1 VSSGVRRVESK
12 HEAAAALDDRF
23 LRWQVTPA
31 GFQEA
36 WLADGAVVV
45 HRIREGRP
53 QLIALGEPAELGHL
67 LDAAAAELP
76 ASQLS
81 DGEVRLTVESRAVG
95 WIGPALRL
103 DEERASRWEWMWT
116 VEQPPPVPGEEEV
129 RWVDDIE
136 QVSALLRDEY
146 PEAHGRPG
154 DPDIRGWA
162 GRFVAG
168 NLVATG
174 ALADLDTGVAHLRS
188 ITTAVAARGRGHG
201 AAVSAF
207 LTRAGLA
214 SHPPAVTLGLYSDN
228 AVARRLYA
236 RLGYRPSHALVSG
249 PVLPA

>member
-1 VSSGVRRVESK
+1 VKRVRRVESK
-12 HEAAAALDDRF
+12 QDAAAALDDRF
-23 LRWQVTPA
+23 LRWQVAAA
-31 GFQEA
+31 GFRSA

-45 HRIREGRP
+45 HRTREERP

-67 LDAAAAELP
+67 LDTAAGELP
-76 ASQLS
+76 AGQLA
-81 DGEVRLTVESRAVG
+81 DGEVRLTVESRAVSS
-95 WIGPALRL
+95 IGPALRL
-103 DEERASRWEWMWT
+103 DGERASRWEWMWT
-116 VEQPPPVPGEEEV
+116 ADQPPAVPGEEAV
-129 RWVDDIE
+129 RWVEDIE
-136 QVSALLRDEY
+136 QVAALLQDEY
-146 PEAHGRPG
+146 PDAHGRPG

-162 GRFVAG
+162 GRFHAG
-168 NLVATG
+168 NLVAVG
-174 ALADLDTGVAHLRS
+174 ALADLDTGVPHLRS

-236 RLGYRPSHALVSG
+236 RLGYQRSHALVSG